1 MPDKRHGLR
10 CVYGVGG
17 IIGRNTI
24 AHLCGDVL
32 YFIAESNGAF
42 RAFCYVAIKYF
53 FCSIIKQ
60 KSILNTFFKK
70 IVIFALEKF
79 KRYSFGNLLTSKET
93 DSQLIDKP

>member
-10 CVYGVGG
+10 GVYGVSG

-60 KSILNTFFKK
+60 RGIMNTFFKK
-70 IVIFALEKF
+70 IVIFAHEKS
-79 KRYSFGNLLTSKET
+79 KRCSLGVLFTSKKNE
-93 DSQLIDKP
+93 IPVN